1 MAHTMLAM
9 PSAWHVVL
17 VIAVI
22 LILFGGSKLPELARG
37 LARGLRIFRD
47 EMHGVK
53 SNIDGVKSDIE
64 TPAPPLPPAE
74 TTKDD
79 TGTRERGDA
88 ET

>member
-1 MAHTMLAM
+1 MTYTILAM
-9 PSAWHVVL
+9 PSAWHLVI

-53 SNIDGVKSDIE
+53 SNIDGVKSDLE
-64 TPAPPLPPAE
+64 TPAPPAE
-74 TTKDD
+74 TQDD
-79 TGTRERGDA
+79 SEPKT
-88 ET
+88 